1 MNKSKNKSQE
11 IKLNNVISHPLD
23 PLSFNEINEVTNIV
37 KNNSNL
43 GKSIYIELE
52 ELNKSNINTLSS
64 KENLL
69 KEKKLA
75 IDKTKNISS
84 KEKLEEDISVFNKE
98 VEIYRLEKNKLL
110 EDFKNKKKKELDNF
124 LIKINPLI
132 QEYMKKNSI
141 DIVLEKNQIFIG
153 NSLKDVSND
162 IINLINK
169 NFKNNG

>member
-1 MNKSKNKSQE
+1 MSCFKRFYL
-11 IKLNNVISHPLD
+11 IVLIYLLCISSAYSSGNTVFLD
-23 PLSFNEINEVTNIV
+23 IDYVL
-37 KNNSNL
+37 NNSNL

-52 ELNKSNINTLSS
+52 KLNTSNIKKLSI

-84 KEKLEEDISVFNKE
+84 KEKLEEDISIFNKE

-110 EDFKNKKKKELDNF
+110 EDFKNKKKKELDQF

>member
-1 MNKSKNKSQE
+1 MKCFKRFYLTLL
-11 IKLNNVISHPLD
+11 IYLLTISSVYSSGNTVFLD
-23 PLSFNEINEVTNIV
+23 IDYVL
-37 KNNSNL
+37 NNSNL

-52 ELNKSNINTLSS
+52 ELNKSNIKKLSS

-75 IDKTKNISS
+75 IDKTKNVSS
-84 KEKLEEDISVFNKE
+84 KEKLQEDITTFNKE

-110 EDFKNKKKKELDNF
+110 EDFKIKKKKELDNF

-132 QEYMKKNSI
+132 QEYMEKNSI

>member
-1 MNKSKNKSQE
+1 MKSFKRFYL
-11 IKLNNVISHPLD
+11 IVLIYLISTTSVYSSGNTVFLD
-23 PLSFNEINEVTNIV
+23 IDYVL
-37 KNNSNL
+37 NNSNL

-52 ELNKSNINTLSS
+52 ELNKSNVKKLSS

-69 KEKKLA
+69 KEKKLN
-75 IDKTKNISS
+75 IDKIKNISS
-84 KEKLEEDISVFNKE
+84 KEKLEEDIKKFNKE
-98 VEIYRLEKNKLL
+98 VEIYKMEKKKLL

-124 LIKINPLI
+124 LIKINPII

-141 DIVLEKNQIFIG
+141 DIVLEKNQIFMG

>member
-1 MNKSKNKSQE
+1 MKCFKNFYL
-11 IKLNNVISHPLD
+11 IVLVYFLTISSVYSSGNTVFLD
-23 PLSFNEINEVTNIV
+23 IDYVL
-37 KNNSNL
+37 NNSNL
-43 GKSIYIELE
+43 GKSIYVELE
-52 ELNKSNINTLSS
+52 KLNKSNIKKLSS
-64 KENLL
+64 KEILL

-84 KEKLEEDISVFNKE
+84 KEKLDKDINIFKKE
-98 VEIYRLEKNKLL
+98 VEQYRLEKNKLL
-110 EDFKNKKKKELDNF
+110 ENFKNKKKRELDNF

-132 QEYMKKNSI
+132 QEYMKNNSI
-141 DIVLEKNQIFIG
+141 DIVLEKNQIFMG

>member
-1 MNKSKNKSQE
+1 MKSFKRFCL
-11 IKLNNVISHPLD
+11 IFLIYFIHISSVYSSGNTVFLD
-23 PLSFNEINEVTNIV
+23 IDYIL
-37 KNNSNL
+37 NNSNL

-52 ELNKSNINTLSS
+52 ELNKSNIKKLSS

-75 IDKTKNISS
+75 IDKTKNVSS
-84 KEKLEEDISVFNKE
+84 KEKLQEDITTFNKE

-110 EDFKNKKKKELDNF
+110 EDFKNKKKKELDSF

>member
-1 MNKSKNKSQE
+1 MKCFKRFYL
-11 IKLNNVISHPLD
+11 IVLIYLIPISPVYSSGNTVFLD
-23 PLSFNEINEVTNIV
+23 IDYVL
-37 KNNSNL
+37 NNSNL

-52 ELNKSNINTLSS
+52 ELNKSNIKKLSS

-84 KEKLEEDISVFNKE
+84 KEKLEEDISIFNKE

-124 LIKINPLI
+124 LIKINPFI

-169 NFKNNG
+169 NF

>member
-1 MNKSKNKSQE
+1 MKSLRRFYL
-11 IKLNNVISHPLD
+11 IVLIYIIPISSVYSSGNTVFLD
-23 PLSFNEINEVTNIV
+23 IDYVL
-37 KNNSNL
+37 NNSNL
-43 GKSIYIELE
+43 GKSIYTELE
-52 ELNKSNINTLSS
+52 KLNKSNIKKLSS

-84 KEKLEEDISVFNKE
+84 KEKLEEDISIFNKE

-132 QEYMKKNSI
+132 QDYMKKNSI
-141 DIVLEKNQIFIG
+141 DIVLEKNQIFMG
-153 NSLKDVSND
+153 NSLKDVSKD

>member
-1 MNKSKNKSQE
+1 MKFFKSFYL
-11 IKLNNVISHPLD
+11 IILIYLISISSVYSSGSTVFLD
-23 PLSFNEINEVTNIV
+23 IDYVL
-37 KNNSNL
+37 NNSNL

-52 ELNKSNINTLSS
+52 ELNKSNINKLSS

-84 KEKLEEDISVFNKE
+84 KEKLEEDISIFNKE

-110 EDFKNKKKKELDNF
+110 EDFKNKKKQELDNF

-132 QEYMKKNSI
+132 QDYMKKNSI
-141 DIVLEKNQIFIG
+141 DIVLEKNQIFMG

>member
-1 MNKSKNKSQE
+1 MKGFKRFYL
-11 IKLNNVISHPLD
+11 IVLIYFISISSVYSSGNTVFLD
-23 PLSFNEINEVTNIV
+23 IDYVL
-37 KNNSNL
+37 NNSNL
-43 GKSIYIELE
+43 GKSIYLELE
-52 ELNKSNINTLSS
+52 ELNKSNINKLSS

-84 KEKLEEDISVFNKE
+84 KEKLEEDISLFNKE
-98 VEIYRLEKNKLL
+98 VELYRLEKNKLL
-110 EDFKNKKKKELDNF
+110 EGFKNKKKKELDNF

-132 QEYMKKNSI
+132 QEYMEKNSI

>member
-1 MNKSKNKSQE
+1 MKFFKRFYL
-11 IKLNNVISHPLD
+11 IVLIYLITISSVYSSGNTVFLD
-23 PLSFNEINEVTNIV
+23 IDYVL
-37 KNNSNL
+37 NNSNL
-43 GKSIYIELE
+43 GKSIYLELE
-52 ELNKSNINTLSS
+52 ELNKSNISKLSS

-84 KEKLEEDISVFNKE
+84 KEKLEKDISTFNKE

-110 EDFKNKKKKELDNF
+110 EDFKIKKKKELDNF

-132 QEYMKKNSI
+132 QDYMKKNSI
-141 DIVLEKNQIFIG
+141 DIVLEKNQIFMG

-162 IINLINK
+162 IINLIKK

>member
-1 MNKSKNKSQE
+1 MKCFKRFYL
-11 IKLNNVISHPLD
+11 IVLIYLIPISSVYSSGNTVFLD
-23 PLSFNEINEVTNIV
+23 IDYVL
-37 KNNSNL
+37 NNSNL

-52 ELNKSNINTLSS
+52 KLNKSNIDKLSS

-84 KEKLEEDISVFNKE
+84 KEKLEEDISIFNKE

-110 EDFKNKKKKELDNF
+110 EDFKNKKKQELDNF

-132 QEYMKKNSI
+132 QDYMKKKSI
-141 DIVLEKNQIFIG
+141 DIVLEKNQIFMG

>member
-1 MNKSKNKSQE
+1 MKCFKNFYLIVLVYFLTTSSVYSSG
-11 IKLNNVISHPLD
+11 NTVFLD
-23 PLSFNEINEVTNIV
+23 IDYVL
-37 KNNSNL
+37 NNSNL
-43 GKSIYIELE
+43 GKSIYVELE
-52 ELNKSNINTLSS
+52 KLNKSNIKKLSS
-64 KENLL
+64 KEILL

-84 KEKLEEDISVFNKE
+84 KEKLDEDINIFNKE
-98 VEIYRLEKNKLL
+98 VEQYRLEKNKLL
-110 EDFKNKKKKELDNF
+110 ENFKNKKKRELDNF

-132 QEYMKKNSI
+132 QEYMKNNSI
-141 DIVLEKNQIFIG
+141 DIVLEKNQIFMG

>member
-1 MNKSKNKSQE
+1 MKFFK
-11 IKLNNVISHPLD
+11 KLYLLALIYFLTISPVYSSGSTVFLD
-23 PLSFNEINEVTNIV
+23 IDYIL
-37 KNNSNL
+37 NNSNL

-52 ELNKSNINTLSS
+52 KLNTSNIDKLSS
-64 KENLL
+64 KEVLL
-69 KEKKLA
+69 KEKKIA

-84 KEKLEEDISVFNKE
+84 KEKREEDINIFNKE
-98 VEIYRLEKNKLL
+98 VEKYRLEKSKLL
-110 EDFKNKKKKELDNF
+110 EDFKNKKKNKLENF

-141 DIVLEKNQIFIG
+141 DIVLEKNQIFMG
-153 NSLKDVSND
+153 NNLKDVSND

>member
-1 MNKSKNKSQE
+1 MKCFKNFYLIVLVYFLTTSSVYSSG
-11 IKLNNVISHPLD
+11 NTVFLD
-23 PLSFNEINEVTNIV
+23 IDYVL
-37 KNNSNL
+37 NNSNL
-43 GKSIYIELE
+43 GKSIYIELD
-52 ELNKSNINTLSS
+52 ELNKSNIKKISS
-64 KENLL
+64 KESLL

-84 KEKLEEDISVFNKE
+84 KEKIQEDINTFNKE
-98 VEIYRLEKNKLL
+98 VEKYRLEKNKLL
-110 EDFKNKKKKELDNF
+110 ENFKNKKKKEIDNF

>member
-1 MNKSKNKSQE
+1 MKSFKRFCLIFLIYFIHFSSVYSSGNT
-11 IKLNNVISHPLD
+11 VFLD
-23 PLSFNEINEVTNIV
+23 IDYVL
-37 KNNSNL
+37 NNSNL

-52 ELNKSNINTLSS
+52 KLNNSNIKKLSS

-84 KEKLEEDISVFNKE
+84 KEKLEKDISIFNKE
-98 VEIYRLEKNKLL
+98 VEMYRLEKNKLL
-110 EDFKNKKKKELDNF
+110 EDFKNKKKKELDSF

-153 NSLKDVSND
+153 NSLKDVSKD

>member
-1 MNKSKNKSQE
+1 MKCLKR
-11 IKLNNVISHPLD
+11 IYLIVLIYFISISSVYSLGNTVFLD
-23 PLSFNEINEVTNIV
+23 IDYVL
-37 KNNSNL
+37 NNSNL
-43 GKSIYIELE
+43 GKSIYTELE
-52 ELNKSNINTLSS
+52 ELNRLNIQKLSS

-84 KEKLEEDISVFNKE
+84 KEKLQEDISTFNKE

-132 QEYMKKNSI
+132 QDYMKKNSI
-141 DIVLEKNQIFIG
+141 DIVLEKNQIFMG

-169 NFKNNG
+169 NFKING

>member
-1 MNKSKNKSQE
+1 MKFFKRFYL
-11 IKLNNVISHPLD
+11 IFLIYLITISSVYSSGNTVFLD
-23 PLSFNEINEVTNIV
+23 IDYVL
-37 KNNSNL
+37 NNSNL
-43 GKSIYIELE
+43 GKSIYLELE
-52 ELNKSNINTLSS
+52 ELNKSNINKLSS

-84 KEKLEEDISVFNKE
+84 KEKLEEDISIFNKE

-110 EDFKNKKKKELDNF
+110 EDFKNKKKQELDNF

-132 QEYMKKNSI
+132 QDYMKKNSI
-141 DIVLEKNQIFIG
+141 DIVLEKNQIFMG

>member
-1 MNKSKNKSQE
+1 MKFFKRFYL
-11 IKLNNVISHPLD
+11 IVLIYLITISSVYSSGNTVFLD
-23 PLSFNEINEVTNIV
+23 IDYVL
-37 KNNSNL
+37 NNSNL
-43 GKSIYIELE
+43 GKSIYLELE
-52 ELNKSNINTLSS
+52 ELNKSNIKKLSS

-84 KEKLEEDISVFNKE
+84 KEKLEEDISIFNKE

-110 EDFKNKKKKELDNF
+110 EDFKNKKKQELDNF

-132 QEYMKKNSI
+132 QDYMKKNSI
-141 DIVLEKNQIFIG
+141 DIVLEKNQIFMG

>member
-1 MNKSKNKSQE
+1 MKCFKNFYL
-11 IKLNNVISHPLD
+11 IVLVYFLTISSVYSSGNTVFLD
-23 PLSFNEINEVTNIV
+23 IDYIL
-37 KNNSNL
+37 NNSNL

-52 ELNKSNINTLSS
+52 KLNSSNIKKLSS
-64 KENLL
+64 KEILL

-84 KEKLEEDISVFNKE
+84 KEKLDKDINIFNKE
-98 VEIYRLEKNKLL
+98 VEQYRLEKNKLL
-110 EDFKNKKKKELDNF
+110 KNFKNKKKRELDNF

-132 QEYMKKNSI
+132 QEYMKNNSI
-141 DIVLEKNQIFIG
+141 DIVLEKNQIFMG

>member
-1 MNKSKNKSQE
+1 MKSFKRFYL
-11 IKLNNVISHPLD
+11 IVLIYLISTASVYSSGNTVFLD
-23 PLSFNEINEVTNIV
+23 IDYVL
-37 KNNSNL
+37 NNSNL

-52 ELNKSNINTLSS
+52 ELNKSNVKKLSS

-69 KEKKLA
+69 KEKKLN
-75 IDKTKNISS
+75 IDKIKNISS
-84 KEKLEEDISVFNKE
+84 KEKLEEDIKKFNKE
-98 VEIYRLEKNKLL
+98 VEIYKMEKKKLL

-124 LIKINPLI
+124 LIKINPII

-141 DIVLEKNQIFIG
+141 DIVLEKNQIFMG

>member
-1 MNKSKNKSQE
+1 MS
-11 IKLNNVISHPLD
+11 D
-23 PLSFNEINEVTNIV
+23 
-37 KNNSNL
+37 
-43 GKSIYIELE
+43 KSIYIELE
-52 ELNKSNINTLSS
+52 ELNKSNINKLSS

-84 KEKLEEDISVFNKE
+84 KEKLEEDISIFNKE

-110 EDFKNKKKKELDNF
+110 EDFKNKKKQELDNF

-132 QEYMKKNSI
+132 QDYMKKNSI
-141 DIVLEKNQIFIG
+141 DIVLEKNQIFMG

>member
-1 MNKSKNKSQE
+1 MKCFKNFYL
-11 IKLNNVISHPLD
+11 IVLVYFLTISSVYSSGNTVFLD
-23 PLSFNEINEVTNIV
+23 IDYIL
-37 KNNSNL
+37 NNSNL

-52 ELNKSNINTLSS
+52 KLNNSNIKKLSS
-64 KENLL
+64 KEILL

-84 KEKLEEDISVFNKE
+84 KEKLDKDINIFNKE
-98 VEIYRLEKNKLL
+98 VEQYRLEKNKLL
-110 EDFKNKKKKELDNF
+110 ENFKNKKKRELDNF

-132 QEYMKKNSI
+132 QEYMKNNSI
-141 DIVLEKNQIFIG
+141 DIVLEKNQIFMG

>member
-1 MNKSKNKSQE
+1 MFKRFYLIILIFFTTITSVYSSGNT
-11 IKLNNVISHPLD
+11 VFLD
-23 PLSFNEINEVTNIV
+23 IDYVL
-37 KNNSNL
+37 NNSNL
-43 GKSIYIELE
+43 GKSIYLELE
-52 ELNKSNINTLSS
+52 RINTSNINKLSN
-64 KENLL
+64 KEDLL

-84 KEKLEEDISVFNKE
+84 KEKLDEDISIFNKE
-98 VEIYRLEKNKLL
+98 VELYRIEKNKLL

-141 DIVLEKNQIFIG
+141 DIVLEKNQIFMG
-153 NSLKDVSND
+153 NNLIDVSND

-169 NFKNNG
+169 KFKNNG

>member
-1 MNKSKNKSQE
+1 MKCFKRFYL
-11 IKLNNVISHPLD
+11 IVLIYLIPISSVYSSGNTVFLD
-23 PLSFNEINEVTNIV
+23 IDYVL
-37 KNNSNL
+37 NNSNL
-43 GKSIYIELE
+43 GKSIYLELE
-52 ELNKSNINTLSS
+52 ELNKSNINKLSS

-84 KEKLEEDISVFNKE
+84 KEKLEEDISIFNKE

-132 QEYMKKNSI
+132 QDYMKKNSI
-141 DIVLEKNQIFIG
+141 DIVLEKNQIFMG

>member
-1 MNKSKNKSQE
+1 MKCFKNFYLIVLVYFLTTSSVYSSG
-11 IKLNNVISHPLD
+11 NTVFLD
-23 PLSFNEINEVTNIV
+23 IDYVL
-37 KNNSNL
+37 NNSNL
-43 GKSIYIELE
+43 GKSIYVELE
-52 ELNKSNINTLSS
+52 KLNKSNIKKLSS
-64 KENLL
+64 KEILL

-84 KEKLEEDISVFNKE
+84 KEKLDKDINIFNKE
-98 VEIYRLEKNKLL
+98 VEQYRLEKNKLL
-110 EDFKNKKKKELDNF
+110 ENFKNKKKRELDNF

-132 QEYMKKNSI
+132 QEYMKNNSI
-141 DIVLEKNQIFIG
+141 DIVLEKNQIFMG

>member
-1 MNKSKNKSQE
+1 MKSFKRFYL
-11 IKLNNVISHPLD
+11 IVLIYLISTASVYSSGNTVFLD
-23 PLSFNEINEVTNIV
+23 IDYVL
-37 KNNSNL
+37 NNSNL

-52 ELNKSNINTLSS
+52 ELNKSNVKKLSS

-69 KEKKLA
+69 KEKKLN
-75 IDKTKNISS
+75 IDKIKNISS
-84 KEKLEEDISVFNKE
+84 KEKLEEDIKKFNKE
-98 VEIYRLEKNKLL
+98 VEIYKMEKKKLL

-124 LIKINPLI
+124 LIKINPII

-141 DIVLEKNQIFIG
+141 DIVLEKNQIFMG

-169 NFKNNG
+169 NFKING

>member
-1 MNKSKNKSQE
+1 MKFFKKFYLLVL
-11 IKLNNVISHPLD
+11 IYFFTISSVYGSGRTVFLD
-23 PLSFNEINEVTNIV
+23 IDYVL
-37 KNNSNL
+37 NNSNL

-52 ELNKSNINTLSS
+52 KLNTSNINKLST
-64 KENLL
+64 KEVLL

-84 KEKLEEDISVFNKE
+84 KEKLEEDINIFNKE
-98 VEIYRLEKNKLL
+98 VEKYKLEKNKLL
-110 EDFKNKKKKELDNF
+110 KDFKNKKKNKLDNF

-141 DIVLEKNQIFIG
+141 DIVLEKNQIFMG

>member
-1 MNKSKNKSQE
+1 MKCFKNFYLIVLVYFLTTSSVYSSG
-11 IKLNNVISHPLD
+11 NTVFLD
-23 PLSFNEINEVTNIV
+23 IDYVL
-37 KNNSNL
+37 NNSNL
-43 GKSIYIELE
+43 GKSIYVELE
-52 ELNKSNINTLSS
+52 KLNKSNIKKLSS
-64 KENLL
+64 KEILL

-84 KEKLEEDISVFNKE
+84 KEKLDEDINIFNKE
-98 VEIYRLEKNKLL
+98 VEQYRLEKNKLL
-110 EDFKNKKKKELDNF
+110 ENFKNKKKRELDNF

-132 QEYMKKNSI
+132 QEYMKNNSI